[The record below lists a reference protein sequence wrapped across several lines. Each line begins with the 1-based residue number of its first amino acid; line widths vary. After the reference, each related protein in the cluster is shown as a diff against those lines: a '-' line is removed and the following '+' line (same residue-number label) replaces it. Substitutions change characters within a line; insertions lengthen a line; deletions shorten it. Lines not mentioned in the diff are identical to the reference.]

1 MDRTRIGVIGLGP
14 NAQTTHLPALASFDD
29 VELVALC
36 DTDSDRLETVGRRY
50 AVDSLFTSHQE
61 MLEKVS
67 LEGVSV
73 VTAVAAVGPV
83 AEDCLGAGIKTLV
96 EKPPGVTLKDSQRL
110 KEAAKAGNTW
120 GMVAFNRR
128 FAPLVQEAKRLV
140 EAEGPVL
147 SIITEFHPF
156 MGTALPPSWKAS
168 LQPLVRLTLL
178 QRSVSQ
184 KSVLPNFEYYRKVG
198 LSEEALRHFHAAQS
212 IHSVDLMHF
221 LGGRVR
227 EVHGAIYSPLT
238 PYGDSFNAM
247 IRFES
252 GAIGQ
257 LICNYSSPTRIERA
271 QIYGNGIA
279 AILEGVPPTARP
291 PYSFAEVKV
300 YRGQIKHTITSER
313 DDSIWNAGFTQE
325 NRYFVD
331 CIQNDRF
338 PVLPAADLDE
348 AVRTMEII
356 DAVLTQSGR

>member
-156 MGTALPPSWKAS
+156 
-168 LQPLVRLTLL
+168 
-178 QRSVSQ
+178 
-184 KSVLPNFEYYRKVG
+184 NFEYYRKVG